1 MQSSYQR
8 LAPFIQ
14 DYIYSNGWTDL
25 RHAQVEACRVVF
37 ETNDHLL
44 IAAGT
49 ASGKTEAAF
58 LPVLT
63 LLHENPPESIGAV
76 YIGPI
81 KALINDQFDRLND
94 LLKHADIPV
103 WAWHGDVTQS
113 RKKKLFTHPRGILQ
127 ITPESLESLLINKR
141 ADLDRVFGDLQFVV
155 IDEIHAFIGSDR
167 GAQILCQLSRL
178 AKLTNNQPRR
188 IGLSATLGDYD
199 LAEEW
204 LRSGT
209 SRAVSTPKI
218 DGGQRTIQLSL
229 EHFYDP
235 GLVVRAIEE
244 TKDSAF
250 NPYHLHLFN
259 QSQGRK
265 CLIFANGRTATED
278 AIAALRD
285 IARAKGFP
293 DIYHV
298 HHGSISASLR
308 ETAETAMRKPDTPA
322 VTAATVTFEM
332 GIDLGQLDRVIQL
345 EAPASVAS
353 FLQRLGRSGRRGG
366 AAEMR
371 FICAEDRPTG
381 EELLP
386 EQVPWQ
392 LLQCIAVIQ
401 LYLEEKWIEPTR
413 SMRYPFSLLYH
424 QTMSVLASQG
434 ELSPSAL
441 AEQVLTLPPFQA
453 ISQPDFRQLLRHL
466 IEIDQIEKTPE
477 GGLIIGLQGEKIAR
491 NFKFYAIFP
500 DAEDYV
506 VKRDGKAIG
515 SIVVPPS
522 EGDRISLAGRVWEVL
537 EVDSK
542 KKVIAVQASQ
552 KTATSSSWRG
562 SAGEIHTRVLQ
573 RMRQILLETTHYS
586 YLQEGA
592 QKRLQLAREMARSSG
607 LLNHPIVL
615 LDEELCCIF
624 PWAGTT
630 AFRTLERFLRFY
642 CKGALGLKSMKT
654 RSPYFII
661 VRLGKCK
668 LESLEYE
675 LRSFGAA
682 WSESQLDGKIL
693 NADELLDPD
702 EVPKLQKYD
711 EFIPPDLLR
720 KSFIVD
726 YLNLQELGKIIRRW

>member
-1 MQSSYQR
+1 MQSPFQH
-8 LAPFIQ
+8 LASFIQ
-14 DYIYSNGWTDL
+14 EYIYSNGWTDL
-25 RHAQVEACRVVF
+25 RQAQVEACRVVF
-37 ETNDHLL
+37 ETDDHLL

-63 LLHENPPESIGAV
+63 RLHENPPESIGAM
-76 YIGPI
+76 YISPI
-81 KALINDQFDRLND
+81 KALINDQFDRLSD
-94 LLKHADIPV
+94 LLKYADIPV

-113 RKKKLFTHPRGILQ
+113 RKKKLLTHPRGILQ

-141 ADLDRVFGDLQFVV
+141 ADLDRVFGDLRFVI

-178 AKLTNNQPRR
+178 AKLTHNQPRR
-188 IGLSATLGDYD
+188 IGLSATLGDYG

-209 SRAVSTPKI
+209 SRAVSTPQI

-229 EHFYDP
+229 EHFYNP
-235 GLVVRAIEE
+235 GLVVRAIGE

-265 CLIFANGRTATED
+265 CLIFANGRTAAED

-345 EAPASVAS
+345 EAPSSVAS

-371 FICAEDRPTG
+371 FVCAEDRLTG

-392 LLQCIAVIQ
+392 LLQSIAVIQ

-413 SMRYPFSLLYH
+413 SMHYPFSLLYH

-453 ISQPDFRQLLRHL
+453 ISQADFRQLLRHL
-466 IEIDQIEKTPE
+466 IEIDQIEKTLE

-500 DAEDYV
+500 DVEDYA
-506 VKRDGKAIG
+506 VKEDSKAIG

-522 EGDRISLAGRVWEVL
+522 EGDRISLAGRVWDVL

-542 KKVIAVQASQ
+542 RKVIAVQISQ
-552 KTATSSSWRG
+552 KSATSSSWRG

-573 RMRQILLETTHYS
+573 RMRQILLENTPYS

-592 QKRLQLAREMARSSG
+592 QARLQTARERARNNG
-607 LLNHPIVL
+607 LLNDPIVL

-642 CKGALGLKSMKT
+642 CKGALGLKSIT
-654 RSPYFII
+654 ARSPYFMI

-668 LESLEYE
+668 VESLEYE

-682 WSESQLDGKIL
+682 WSESQLDDKTI
-693 NADELLDPD
+693 NTDELLDSD

-726 YLNLQELGKIIRRW
+726 YLNLQELGEIIRRW